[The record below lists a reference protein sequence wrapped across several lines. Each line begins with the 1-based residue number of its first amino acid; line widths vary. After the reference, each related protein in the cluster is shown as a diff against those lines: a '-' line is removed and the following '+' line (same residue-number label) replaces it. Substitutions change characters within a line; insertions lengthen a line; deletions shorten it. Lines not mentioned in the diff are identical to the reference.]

1 MTFHKVI
8 ARTQMPGTIR
18 RKAKRASRSYKT
30 PIIVFNNKEYEGVH
44 FRTLVEF
51 MNTETRAMRAFIY
64 WNYVGETPQSFK
76 KPRHVTRIGLMHI
89 ITEEDLETGDWVL
102 VEED

>member
-1 MTFHKVI
+1 MTFPKII
-8 ARTQMPGTIR
+8 ARTRMTSTQR
-18 RKAKRASRSYKT
+18 RKAKRVARCYKT
-30 PIIVFNNKEYEGVH
+30 PIIVFKNKDEDGVH
-44 FRTLVEF
+44 FRTLVAF
-51 MNTETRAMRAFIY
+51 MNTKTGALRAFIF

-76 KPRHVTRIGLMHI
+76 KPKHITRIGTLHI